1 MLTQQKQYSQVV
13 RTPKTWDKA
22 TSQAEIDDYFHIP
35 YTPVM
40 QVVEKDILENG
51 RVWLRVKPMSS
62 SYSEE
67 WVVEPEPAEQPHL
80 AQVDRTAAQLAGFAG
95 DSTSCQLRPNWEA
108 MEEFKHGRAHGL
120 ADALEKL
127 EPICTE
133 ASCPYSTGYLEGYNS
148 VLAPQPQPEVVKP
161 PQWTATYNFDFDCY
175 WVCVG
180 NCGVGRADTYEE
192 AEQIAQKAFAANKF
206 WQEHRE
212 KVLAAYAD

>member
-1 MLTQQKQYSQVV
+1 MITQEKPLAQV

-40 QVVEKDILENG
+40 QVVEKDILKDG
-51 RVWLRVKPMSS
+51 RVWLEVKANSCL
-62 SYSEE
+62 YSEE
-67 WVVEPEPAEQPHL
+67 WLLEPEPAEQPQQS
-80 AQVDRTAAQLAGFAG
+80 QVDNTAAQHSGFAG

-108 MEEFKHGRAHGL
+108 MEEIKHGHAHGL
-120 ADALEKL
+120 IDASEKL

-148 VLAPQPQPEVVKP
+148 VFAPQLQPEVVKP
-161 PQWTATYNFDFDCY
+161 PAWSVTYNSTWDWY
-175 WVCVG
+175 IVWVG
-180 NCGVGRADTYEE
+180 ERAVGRADTYEE
-192 AEQIAQKAFAANKF
+192 GEQKAQKYIAADRF

-212 KVLAAYAD
+212 KVLAAYAG